1 MEEIE
6 SVERS
11 EKRELGN
18 RLDVLLTHLLKR
30 QYSLEARQ
38 EGPSWEDTIWEQW
51 RQLVALRQD
60 SSMLRHEAAA
70 TWRSIIEPRG
80 GKHAATPST
89 RCSVSCDVPLAGGA
103 CVE

>member
-1 MEEIE
+1 VEEIE

-80 GKHAATPST
+80 GKHAATPSYPM
-89 RCSVSCDVPLAGGA
+89 RRFLRRASGVRSMC
-103 CVE
+103 